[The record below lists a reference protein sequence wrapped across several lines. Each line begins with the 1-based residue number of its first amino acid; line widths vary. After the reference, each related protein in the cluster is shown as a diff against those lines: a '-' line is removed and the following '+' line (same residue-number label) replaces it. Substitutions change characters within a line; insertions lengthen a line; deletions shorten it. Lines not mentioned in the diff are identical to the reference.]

1 MTGKKGI
8 LIVISTIILII
19 IPRSN
24 PEIKSIFEI
33 TRDQDLISYFVG

>member
-1 MTGKKGI
+1 MTDKKGI
-8 LIVISTIILII
+8 LIVISTIIPII

-33 TRDQDLISYFVG
+33 TRYQHLFSYFVV